1 MAEQII
7 EALGAIPNEIKLII
21 ISMLPIIELRGAIPV
36 GVLLG
41 MPPIESFLISVV
53 GNLIPI
59 PIVILLGRPIFN
71 WLKKTKLFARLM
83 EKLEKRIEKKADSV
97 MKKAAL
103 GLYIFVAIPLPGTGA
118 WTGALIASMF
128 DMRFKYALPAIVL
141 GVLTAGII
149 MTVGSYGISSLV
161 GIFV

>member
-1 MAEQII
+1 MAEQLI

-59 PIVILLGRPIFN
+59 PFVILLGRPIFN
-71 WLKKTKLFARLM
+71 WLKKTKLFAGLM

>member
-7 EALGAIPNEIKLII
+7 ESLGAIPNEIKLII

-59 PIVILLGRPIFN
+59 PFVILLGRPIFN

>member
-7 EALGAIPNEIKLII
+7 EALGSIPNEIKLIV
-21 ISMLPIIELRGAIPV
+21 ISLLPIIELRGAIPV

-53 GNLIPI
+53 GNLIPVPFI
-59 PIVILLGRPIFN
+59 ILLGRPIFN
-71 WLKKTKLFARLM
+71 WLKKTKLFSRLM

-103 GLYIFVAIPLPGTGA
+103 GLFIFVAIPLPGTGS

-161 GIFV
+161 GFFV

>member
-1 MAEQII
+1 
-7 EALGAIPNEIKLII
+7 
-21 ISMLPIIELRGAIPV
+21 
-36 GVLLG
+36 

-59 PIVILLGRPIFN
+59 PFVILLGRPIFN
-71 WLKKTKLFARLM
+71 WLKKTKLFAGLM

-103 GLYIFVAIPLPGTGA
+103 GLYFFVAIPLPGTGA

>member
-59 PIVILLGRPIFN
+59 PFVILLGRPIFN
-71 WLKKTKLFARLM
+71 WLKKTKLFAGLM

-141 GVLTAGII
+141 GVFTAGII

>member
-59 PIVILLGRPIFN
+59 PFVILLGRPIFN

>member
-1 MAEQII
+1 
-7 EALGAIPNEIKLII
+7 
-21 ISMLPIIELRGAIPV
+21 MLPIIELRGAIPV

-41 MPPIESFLISVV
+41 MPPLESFLISVV
-53 GNLIPI
+53 GNMIPI
-59 PIVILLGRPIFN
+59 PFVILLGRPVFN
-71 WLKKTKLFARLM
+71 WLKKTKLFARLI

-128 DMRFKYALPAIVL
+128 DMRFKYALPSIAL

-161 GIFV
+161 GFFI

>member
-7 EALGAIPNEIKLII
+7 ESLGAIPNEIKLII

-41 MPPIESFLISVV
+41 MPPIESFLISIV

-59 PIVILLGRPIFN
+59 PFVILLVRPIFN
-71 WLKKTKLFARLM
+71 WQKKTKLFAGLM

>member
-7 EALGAIPNEIKLII
+7 ESLGAIPNEIKLII
-21 ISMLPIIELRGAIPV
+21 NSMLPIIELRGAIPV

-59 PIVILLGRPIFN
+59 PFVILLGRPIFN
-71 WLKKTKLFARLM
+71 WLKKTKLFAGLM
-83 EKLEKRIEKKADSV
+83 EKLEKRIEKKAESV
-97 MKKAAL
+97 LKAAAL

-118 WTGALIASMF
+118 WTGALIASLF

>member
-59 PIVILLGRPIFN
+59 PFVILLGRPIFN
-71 WLKKTKLFARLM
+71 WLKKTKLFAGLM
-83 EKLEKRIEKKADSV
+83 EKLEKRVEKKADSV

>member
-59 PIVILLGRPIFN
+59 PFVILLGRPIFN
-71 WLKKTKLFARLM
+71 WLKKTKLFAGLM
-83 EKLEKRIEKKADSV
+83 EKLEKRIEKKADSG
-97 MKKAAL
+97 MIKAAL
-103 GLYIFVAIPLPGTGA
+103 RLYIFVAIPLPGTGA

>member
-59 PIVILLGRPIFN
+59 PFVILLGRPIFN
-71 WLKKTKLFARLM
+71 WLKKTKLFAGLM

-103 GLYIFVAIPLPGTGA
+103 GLYFFVAIPLPGTGA

>member
-59 PIVILLGRPIFN
+59 PFVILLGRPIFN
-71 WLKKTKLFARLM
+71 WLKKTKLFAGLM

>member
-7 EALGAIPNEIKLII
+7 ESLGAIPNEIKLII

-59 PIVILLGRPIFN
+59 PFVILLGRPIFN
-71 WLKKTKLFARLM
+71 WLKKTKLFAGLM

>member
-59 PIVILLGRPIFN
+59 PFIILLGRPIFN
-71 WLKKTKLFARLM
+71 WLKKTKLLAKLM

-128 DMRFKYALPAIVL
+128 DMRFKYALPSIAL
-141 GVLTAGII
+141 GVITAGII

-161 GIFV
+161 GFFM

>member
-41 MPPIESFLISVV
+41 MPPLESFLISVV
-53 GNLIPI
+53 GNMIPV
-59 PIVILLGRPIFN
+59 PFVILLGRPVFN
-71 WLKKTKLFARLM
+71 WLKKTKLFSRLI

-103 GLYIFVAIPLPGTGA
+103 GLFIFVAIPLPGTGA

-128 DMRFKYALPAIVL
+128 DMRFKYALPSIAL
-141 GVLTAGII
+141 GVLTAGVI

-161 GIFV
+161 GFFM

>member
-1 MAEQII
+1 M
-7 EALGAIPNEIKLII
+7 GAIPNEIKLII

-41 MPPIESFLISVV
+41 MPPIESFLISIV

-59 PIVILLGRPIFN
+59 PFVILLGRPIFN
-71 WLKKTKLFARLM
+71 WLKKTKLFAGLM